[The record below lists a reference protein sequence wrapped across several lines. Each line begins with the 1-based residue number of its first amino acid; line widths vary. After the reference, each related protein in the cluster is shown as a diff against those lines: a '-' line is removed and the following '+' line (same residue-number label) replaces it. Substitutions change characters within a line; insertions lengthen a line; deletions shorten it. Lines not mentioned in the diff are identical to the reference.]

1 MKIKVA
7 TRYQEWRYMCPML
20 LAFVW
25 VTEMSVDWCADDE
38 VFDDDSQDDDWI
50 QFANITSEFPV
61 YIIEVLMVVDYAI
74 YRRYAELR
82 VTRLFTSQ
90 SRR

>member
-1 MKIKVA
+1 
-7 TRYQEWRYMCPML
+7 
-20 LAFVW
+20 
-25 VTEMSVDWCADDE
+25 